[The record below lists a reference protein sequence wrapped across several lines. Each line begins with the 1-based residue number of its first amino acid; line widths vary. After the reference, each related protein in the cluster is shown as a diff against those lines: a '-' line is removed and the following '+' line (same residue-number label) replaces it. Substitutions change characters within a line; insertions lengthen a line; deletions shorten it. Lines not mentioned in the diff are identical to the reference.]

1 MNKIKEIRELR
12 GLDRKDLAPKI
23 PITVAMLGC
32 LENGTRSLT
41 EKYINKIS
49 EILNCTKSQLLGEQ
63 PIEGLEKNKESEK
76 KYVIKEEYISASIDI
91 IDSITDAEELTKE
104 ERVEILGKV
113 YKLVHDFYELPNG
126 KKEFISYIKKA
137 LETENEEKITH
148 AKKTNK

>member
-49 EILNCTKSQLLGEQ
+49 EILNCTKSQLLGE
-63 PIEGLEKNKESEK
+63 
-76 KYVIKEEYISASIDI
+76 
-91 IDSITDAEELTKE
+91 
-104 ERVEILGKV
+104 
-113 YKLVHDFYELPNG
+113 
-126 KKEFISYIKKA
+126 
-137 LETENEEKITH
+137 
-148 AKKTNK
+148 